1 MALLS
6 LRDICIQYGGPPVL
20 DSVCLSVEEGDRA
33 CVTGRNGE
41 GKSTLLKIIAGTQAP
56 DSGEIIRQPGLR
68 VAVLS
73 QDVPSDSEG
82 SVLEVVEQGLPVDAH
97 DLRHAGAARYL
108 TQLGLDGGQPFNALS
123 GGMRRRVLLARALV
137 SEPHVLLLDEPTNH
151 LDIGAI
157 EWMEAFLLK
166 SRCACLFVTHDR
178 AFLRRVAQKVL
189 DLDRGRLEGWNCDYA
204 TFLQRKQDLLSD
216 EEVYWERKSKKLAQE
231 ETWIRRG
238 VKARTTRNEGRVA
251 ALLKLREEF
260 RQRRMQ
266 SGVSRLQLDAGG
278 ASGELVLKVSEL
290 GFSYPGG
297 REVVRDFS
305 AKVFRGERVGIIGP
319 NGSGKTTLLNL
330 LCGKL
335 MPAHGSVTQGSRVQ
349 VAFFDQLR
357 EQLDLSKSVV
367 QNVADDKDEVVVGG
381 VRKHVYGY
389 LSDFLFTSERARTPV
404 HALSGGER
412 ARLLLAKLFL
422 NPGNLLVM
430 DEPTNDLDVE
440 TLELLEE
447 QLLGYSGTLLL
458 VSHDRTFLDN
468 VVTSTFVL
476 EGDGT
481 VGMYP
486 GGYADWL
493 AQRPKPVIEEESRV
507 AKPQEARPSASVRN
521 PSRLSY
527 KDQRDRQELPL
538 LIERLE
544 QEIAE
549 LHVKLCDIALYQ
561 RDPSVIETARMRLPV
576 AEAEI
581 EAAFTRWADI
591 EERVAANQ
599 SRFVN

>member
-20 DSVCLSVEEGDRA
+20 DAVSLSIEEGDRA
-33 CVTGRNGE
+33 CITGRNGE
-41 GKSTLLKIIAGTQAP
+41 GKSTLLKIIAGLQPP

-68 VAVLS
+68 VGYLS
-73 QDVPSDSEG
+73 QDVPGDVDG
-82 SVLEVVEQGLPVDAH
+82 TVLEVVEQELPEAAH
-97 DLRHAGAARYL
+97 DTHHAGASRYL
-108 TQLGLDGGQPFNALS
+108 TQLGLDGGQPFNTLS

-137 SEPHVLLLDEPTNH
+137 SEPHLLLLDEPTNH
-151 LDIGAI
+151 LDIESI
-157 EWMEAFLLK
+157 EWVERFLTK

-178 AFLRRVAQKVL
+178 AFLKRVAQKVL
-189 DLDRGRLEGWNCDYA
+189 DLDRGQLEGWDCDYA

-231 ETWIRRG
+231 EAWIRRG

-251 ALLKLREEF
+251 ALMKLREEF
-260 RQRRMQ
+260 SQRRTQ

-278 ASGELVLKVSEL
+278 ASGELVLKINGL
-290 GFSYPGG
+290 GFAYPGGG
-297 REVVRDFS
+297 REVIRGFS
-305 AKVFRGERVGIIGP
+305 AKVFRGERVGIIGA
-319 NGSGKTTLLNL
+319 NGTGKTTLLNL
-330 LCGKL
+330 LCDRLK
-335 MPAHGSVTQGSRVQ
+335 PTHGSVTHGSRVQ
-349 VAFFDQLR
+349 IAFFDQLR
-357 EQLDLSKSVV
+357 EQLDLNKSVV
-367 QNVADDKDEVVVGG
+367 QNIADDKDEVTVGG

-389 LSDFLFTSERARTPV
+389 LGDFLFTSDRARTPV

-430 DEPTNDLDVE
+430 DEPTNDLDIE

-447 QLLGYSGTLLL
+447 QLAGYAGTLLL

-476 EGDGT
+476 EGGGS
-481 VGMYP
+481 VGLYP

-493 AQRPKPVIEEESRV
+493 AQRPKPVAEEAPQP
-507 AKPQEARPSASVRN
+507 AKQQEPRPSASTRN
-521 PSRLSY
+521 PNRLSY

-544 QEIAE
+544 QEIAA
-549 LHVKLCDIALYQ
+549 LHAKLCDTTLYQ
-561 RDPSVIETARMRLPV
+561 RDPSAIEASKTRLPQ
-576 AEAEI
+576 AEAEL

-591 EERVAANQ
+591 EERAAAL
-599 SRFVN
+599 